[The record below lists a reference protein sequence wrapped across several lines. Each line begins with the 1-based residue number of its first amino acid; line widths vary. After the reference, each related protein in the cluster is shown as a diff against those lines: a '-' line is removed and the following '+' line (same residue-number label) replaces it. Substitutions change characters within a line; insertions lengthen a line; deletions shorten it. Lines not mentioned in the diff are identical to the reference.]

1 MFDEDDY
8 VSDED
13 ENVMYSSKN
22 VASSNVLGPSS
33 GPEFNNMA
41 GDGES
46 LLKMM
51 KDRVTGMETA
61 TPTATV
67 ASVAASATQAA
78 HVLSWDVA
86 SSSALRFHVAMMKV
100 NATATAI
107 GY

>member
-22 VASSNVLGPSS
+22 VASSNVLSPSS

-51 KDRVTGMETA
+51 KDRGCTCF
-61 TPTATV
+61 
-67 ASVAASATQAA
+67 
-78 HVLSWDVA
+78 LY
-86 SSSALRFHVAMMKV
+86 F
-100 NATATAI
+100 
-107 GY
+107 

>member
-51 KDRVTGMETA
+51 KDRGCTCF
-61 TPTATV
+61 
-67 ASVAASATQAA
+67 
-78 HVLSWDVA
+78 LY
-86 SSSALRFHVAMMKV
+86 F
-100 NATATAI
+100 
-107 GY
+107 